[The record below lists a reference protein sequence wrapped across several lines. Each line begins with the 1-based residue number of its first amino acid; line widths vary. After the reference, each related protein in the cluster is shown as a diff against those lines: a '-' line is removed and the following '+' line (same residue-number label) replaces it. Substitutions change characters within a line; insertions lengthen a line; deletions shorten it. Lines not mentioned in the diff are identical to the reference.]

1 MIRFWQNDL
10 AKIAHIFST
19 FSQHIFFTNAP
30 SIFFPTSYFRG
41 CKNRNPF
48 NGKIDTFAIL
58 KLKTFLQNY
67 YKPELSCEIDVYEER
82 APNSISTEFSSTW
95 FEHSVRARPDWRR
108 NSTSYELISLF
119 FFKSIIIAHYILFE
133 QYLNTP
139 FVSPFHTGQIRNGI
153 SSSKEESLFMPKC
166 GICKT
171 DSAEL

>member
-19 FSQHIFFTNAP
+19 FPQHIFFTNAP

-41 CKNRNPF
+41 CKNRNPL

-58 KLKTFLQNY
+58 NLKKFLQNHY
-67 YKPELSCEIDVYEER
+67 EISNIIELSCKSGLYEKR
-82 APNSISTEFSSTW
+82 APNRVSTEFSSTW

-119 FFKSIIIAHYILFE
+119 FQVHHHCTLYTFR
-133 QYLNTP
+133 TVP
-139 FVSPFHTGQIRNGI
+139 
-153 SSSKEESLFMPKC
+153 
-166 GICKT
+166 
-171 DSAEL
+171 